1 MSFFSSSSP
10 AFQLEKSRDKDG
22 KEAKPGDLIEI
33 FRGNYNHWAVYI
45 GNGFVIHFGAPNAL
59 SGSSSRGV
67 GGIVM
72 KEKLQDVVGKDKWRV
87 NNSSDKKYKP
97 LPADEIVKKA
107 CSLVGVSL
115 TYHLTKYN
123 CEHFATEM
131 RYGKAESRQAQT
143 VETVA
148 AAAAVGGDRTGMAAS
163 SSEMA
168 AAAKVNKRET
178 AGRTW
183 AALPTL
189 IGVWD
194 ILITLTTYHLVNLYP
209 FTR

>member
-148 AAAAVGGDRTGMAAS
+148 AAAAVGGITGIVAS
-163 SSEMA
+163 
-168 AAAKVNKRET
+168 V
-178 AGRTW
+178 
-183 AALPTL
+183 
-189 IGVWD
+189 IGG
-194 ILITLTTYHLVNLYP
+194 LSHGSTY
-209 FTR
+209 